1 MTKEMYAVVHL
12 FQGIIHKIKV
22 FPEWEKA
29 REYADKEIIKEYGE
43 LVEEQCADDEI
54 LLELAQV
61 EEGKCQLH

>member
-1 MTKEMYAVVHL
+1 MIKEMYAVVHL
-12 FQGIIHKIKV
+12 FQGIIHEIKV

-43 LVEEQCADDEI
+43 LVEEQCGDDEI
-54 LLELAQV
+54 LLEVAQV